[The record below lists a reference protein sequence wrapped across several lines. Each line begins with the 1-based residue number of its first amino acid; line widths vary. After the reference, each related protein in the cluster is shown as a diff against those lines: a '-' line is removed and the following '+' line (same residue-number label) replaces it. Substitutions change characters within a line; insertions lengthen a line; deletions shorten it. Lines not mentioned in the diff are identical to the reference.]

1 MINGENDG
9 GGDIGGNDVYRRRT
23 ESALV
28 LFSDL
33 YSDNKIFVNDS
44 RFSSHPAYIFYL
56 TTSGYCPN

>member
-33 YSDNKIFVNDS
+33 YSDNKISIGDS
-44 RFSSHPAYIFYL
+44 RSSSYHTYTFY
-56 TTSGYCPN
+56 